1 MDRISKALELAKK
14 PRRGGGSRWSGEVSQ
29 DIAYTHTRTIEL
41 DQDHLRDNLIIGGLE
56 DNRVIDTYKLLRTR
70 LLHRM
75 QQNNWKTLGI
85 SSSREN
91 EGKTL
96 TSINLAISIAM
107 KINYTVILV
116 DADLR
121 RPSLHKCLGIE
132 PEYGLSDYLE
142 SDIPIEDIM
151 IHPGVNRLVVIPGS
165 ESVSGTSELLASP
178 KMVDLVKELKSRYPT
193 RLVLFDLPPVLV
205 GDDVAAFVP
214 YLDAAM
220 LVVEDGRS
228 RSDELGLA
236 IQLLE
241 ETELIGT
248 VLNKS
253 TENPGG
259 RVDSYYY

>member
-14 PRRGGGSRWSGEVSQ
+14 PRRGGDSRWSGEISQ
-29 DIAYTHTRTIEL
+29 DISYTHTRTIHL

-56 DNRVIDTYKLLRTR
+56 DKRVIDTYKLLRTR

-121 RPSLHKCLGIE
+121 RPSIHKCLGMDA
-132 PEYGLSDYLE
+132 EYGLSDYLE

-151 IHPGVNRLVVIPGS
+151 IHPGINRLIVIPGS
-165 ESVSGTSELLASP
+165 ESVSGASELLASP
-178 KMVDLVKELKSRYPT
+178 KMINLVKELKSRYPT

-205 GDDVAAFVP
+205 GDDVVAFAP
-214 YLDAAM
+214 YIDAAM